1 MSDFSGSWRDFASC
15 VPKDPPEVTS
25 RFRLVAV
32 ISRQNFECEKKALN
46 QAEELMP
53 QRISASQEES
63 NHRIVDRYNQGCV
76 RFTSKIVIGKEV
88 GEKGPILENWINRS
102 AEKTGLTANLAYC
115 TPIDRCVPADYE
127 RFGVH
132 RKYSTPGYSCF
143 RGVRGFSSNHPT
155 QSARCGSRHHKS
167 CFCPLSISNLCNQ
180 IPGCIAIEVHFRR

>member
-132 RKYSTPGYSCF
+132 PKDSTPGYRSCPAF
-143 RGVRGFSSNHPT
+143 RVSPSTHHP
-155 QSARCGSRHHKS
+155 QHPPH
-167 CFCPLSISNLCNQ
+167 
-180 IPGCIAIEVHFRR
+180 